1 MRFNGFFERLTPTLN
16 NRVYIHIH
24 RVYTTLP
31 TVCIDGVERLGLFL
45 LEKTGLKSRIHT
57 IGCDTHEEI

>member
-24 RVYTTLP
+24 RVYTTLL
-31 TVCIDGVERLGLFL
+31 TVCIDGVERFGCFC

-57 IGCDTHEEI
+57 IVSGTHEEI